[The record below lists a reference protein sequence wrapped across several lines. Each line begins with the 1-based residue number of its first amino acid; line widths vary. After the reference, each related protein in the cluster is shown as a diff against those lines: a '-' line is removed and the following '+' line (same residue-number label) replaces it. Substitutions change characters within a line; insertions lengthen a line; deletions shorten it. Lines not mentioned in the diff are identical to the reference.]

1 MTAAEEIDFVKTI
14 ARVENFY
21 PVIAPIVDFTL
32 VNIFFPAERSI
43 LVGKS
48 EIFQVNAFLANL
60 VFE

>member
-1 MTAAEEIDFVKTI
+1 MTAAEETDFFKAI
-14 ARVENFY
+14 ARVKNFY
-21 PVIAPIVDFTL
+21 PVIAPIVDSAL

-43 LVGKS
+43 LVAES